1 MIVKCKFHKDKD
13 LGLVFKGLAP
23 DINAL
28 ITDGKVSGTPQN
40 VVYNQ
45 MSELEDIGVRF
56 NDDFDMYKYYK
67 SFNEAMNLQANH
79 GTGSSQPV
87 APVVPASS
95 VAPSAPVT
103 TPSE

>member
-1 MIVKCKFHKDKD
+1 MIVKCKFNKDRD
-13 LGLVFKGLAP
+13 LGLVFKGLSP

-56 NDDFDMYKYYK
+56 NDDFDLYKYYK
-67 SFNEAMNLQANH
+67 SFNESMNLQSNQ

-87 APVVPASS
+87 APVAPAPSSPASS
-95 VAPSAPVT
+95 PSD
-103 TPSE
+103 

>member
-1 MIVKCKFHKDKD
+1 MIVITKFDKSKD
-13 LGLVFKGLAP
+13 LGLVFKGLSP

-45 MSELEDIGVRF
+45 MSELEDVGVRF
-56 NDDFDMYKYYK
+56 NDDFDLYKYYK
-67 SFNEAMNLQANH
+67 SFNESMKLQSNQ

-87 APVVPASS
+87 APVVSS
-95 VAPSAPVT
+95 S
-103 TPSE
+103 TPSSSSSE

>member
-1 MIVKCKFHKDKD
+1 MIVKCKFDKDRD

-28 ITDGKVSGTPQN
+28 ISDGKVSGTPQN
-40 VVYNQ
+40 IVYNQ

-56 NDDFDMYKYYK
+56 NDDFDLYKYYK
-67 SFNEAMNLQANH
+67 SFNESMKLQANN

-87 APVVPASS
+87 APVVAAPASS
-95 VAPSAPVT
+95 SS
-103 TPSE
+103 SE

>member
-1 MIVKCKFHKDKD
+1 MIVITKFDKDKD

-45 MSELEDIGVRF
+45 MSELEDVGVRF

-67 SFNEAMNLQANH
+67 SFNDSMNLQSNQ

-87 APVVPASS
+87 APIVPAP
-95 VAPSAPVT
+95 APS
-103 TPSE
+103 E

>member
-1 MIVKCKFHKDKD
+1 MIVKCKFDKDRD
-13 LGLVFKGLAP
+13 LGLVFKGLSP

-67 SFNEAMNLQANH
+67 SFNEAMNLQSSQ

-87 APVVPASS
+87 APVVS
-95 VAPSAPVT
+95 PSAPAS
-103 TPSE
+103 PASD

>member
-1 MIVKCKFHKDKD
+1 MIVKCKFDKDRD

-45 MSELEDIGVRF
+45 ITELEDIGVRF

-67 SFNEAMNLQANH
+67 SFNEAMHLQANF
-79 GTGSSQPV
+79 GTGSSQPIAPV
-87 APVVPASS
+87 APVSTISTASS
-95 VAPSAPVT
+95 
-103 TPSE
+103 E

>member
-1 MIVKCKFHKDKD
+1 MIVKCKFNKDRD
-13 LGLVFKGLAP
+13 LGLVFKGLSP

-56 NDDFDMYKYYK
+56 NDDFDLYKYYK
-67 SFNEAMNLQANH
+67 SFNESMLLQSNQ

-87 APVVPASS
+87 APVVTPSASS
-95 VAPSAPVT
+95 SSST
-103 TPSE
+103 SE

>member
-1 MIVKCKFHKDKD
+1 MIVKCEFNKDRD

-28 ITDGKVSGTPQN
+28 ISDGKVSGTPQN

-56 NDDFDMYKYYK
+56 NDDFDLYKYYK
-67 SFNEAMNLQANH
+67 SFNESMQLQSTQ

-87 APVVPASS
+87 APIAPAPASD
-95 VAPSAPVT
+95 
-103 TPSE
+103 

>member
-1 MIVKCKFHKDKD
+1 MIVKCKFNKDRD
-13 LGLVFKGLAP
+13 LGLVFKGLSP

-56 NDDFDMYKYYK
+56 NDDFDLYKYYK
-67 SFNEAMNLQANH
+67 SFNEAMKLQSNQ

-87 APVVPASS
+87 APVAS
-95 VAPSAPVT
+95 VAPVSSS
-103 TPSE
+103 PSSSSSE

>member
-1 MIVKCKFHKDKD
+1 MIVISNFDKDKD
-13 LGLVFKGLAP
+13 LGLVFKGLSP

-45 MSELEDIGVRF
+45 MSELEDVGVRF

-67 SFNEAMNLQANH
+67 SFNDAMRLQSNQ

-87 APVVPASS
+87 APILPAP
-95 VAPSAPVT
+95 APSLA
-103 TPSE
+103 PSE

>member
-1 MIVKCKFHKDKD
+1 MIVKCKFDKDKD

-45 MSELEDIGVRF
+45 MTELEDVGVRF
-56 NDDFDMYKYYK
+56 NDDFDMYKYYR
-67 SFNEAMNLQANH
+67 SFNEAMNLQANN
-79 GTGSSQPV
+79 GTGSSQPI
-87 APVVPASS
+87 APVVTTPAAAAAAASS
-95 VAPSAPVT
+95 
-103 TPSE
+103 E

>member
-1 MIVKCKFHKDKD
+1 MIVKCKFDKDRD
-13 LGLVFKGLAP
+13 LGLVFKGLSP

-40 VVYNQ
+40 VIYNQ

-67 SFNEAMNLQANH
+67 SFNEAMNLQSNM
-79 GTGSSQPV
+79 GTGSSQPI
-87 APVVPASS
+87 APVVSS
-95 VAPSAPVT
+95 TTSPSTSVS
-103 TPSE
+103 PSSD

>member
-1 MIVKCKFHKDKD
+1 MIVKCKFDKD
-13 LGLVFKGLAP
+13 RDFGLVFKGLAP

-40 VVYNQ
+40 IVYNQ

-56 NDDFDMYKYYK
+56 NDDFDLYKYYK
-67 SFNEAMNLQANH
+67 SFNEAMNLQSNH

-87 APVVPASS
+87 APVASS
-95 VAPSAPVT
+95 ST
-103 TPSE
+103 TASTTASTSSD

>member
-1 MIVKCKFHKDKD
+1 MIVKCQFDKDKD

-45 MSELEDIGVRF
+45 MLELEDIGVRF
-56 NDDFDMYKYYK
+56 NDDFDLYKYYK
-67 SFNEAMNLQANH
+67 SFNEAMNLHANQ

-87 APVVPASS
+87 APVAPVAAPA
-95 VAPSAPVT
+95 APS
-103 TPSE
+103 E

>member
-1 MIVKCKFHKDKD
+1 MIVITKFDKDKD

-45 MSELEDIGVRF
+45 MSELEEVGVRF
-56 NDDFDMYKYYK
+56 NDDFDLYKYYK
-67 SFNEAMNLQANH
+67 SFNDSMNLQSNQ

-87 APVVPASS
+87 APIVPTSPANPASS
-95 VAPSAPVT
+95 
-103 TPSE
+103 E

>member
-1 MIVKCKFHKDKD
+1 MIVNCKFDKDRD
-13 LGLVFKGLAP
+13 LGLVFQGLSP

-56 NDDFDMYKYYK
+56 NDDFDLYKYYK
-67 SFNEAMNLQANH
+67 SFNEAMKLQSNQ

-87 APVVPASS
+87 APVASVSPASS
-95 VAPSAPVT
+95 SS
-103 TPSE
+103 SE